1 MKKILT
7 LTLLL
12 SVLLPARAQ
21 KYEGVV
27 EKTVALIGNDIVML
41 SDIEAADLSNMTVVF
56 TDTDGIEYVSTP
68 SAADDALYD
77 LQGRKLNS
85 VPQHGVYIKN
95 GKKYVK

>member
-1 MKKILT
+1 MERNPEI
-7 LTLLL
+7 
-12 SVLLPARAQ
+12 
-21 KYEGVV
+21 GVYH
-27 EKTVALIGNDIVML
+27 TYIDNGATGTNFHRPCFQQML